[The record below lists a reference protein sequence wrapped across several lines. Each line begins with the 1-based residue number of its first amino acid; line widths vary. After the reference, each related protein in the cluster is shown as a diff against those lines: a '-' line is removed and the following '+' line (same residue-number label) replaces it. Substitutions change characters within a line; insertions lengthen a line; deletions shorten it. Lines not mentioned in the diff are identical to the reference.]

1 MQEVNDLDL
10 QAQVVGF
17 MNQVSDG
24 TIEIYNEFSIQFE
37 LAIFLRADLPKEYK
51 IQLERNINYFGLDKG
66 HFLKKEM
73 DIVVFNPA
81 TEEKHC
87 IEIKYPTNGQ
97 YPEQMFSMCKDIKF
111 LEELVDAGFSDS
123 YCLVVVNDPLFYSNK
138 GEEGI
143 YRLFRK
149 EKRLKGTIQK
159 PTGKKDITY
168 HLNHEYKIEWN
179 NISGAEKYFIAKVER
194 NSKI

>member
-1 MQEVNDLDL
+1 MNDLDL
-10 QAQVVGF
+10 QAQLVEF
-17 MNQVSDG
+17 MNQVSNG
-24 TIEIYNEFSIQFE
+24 SIEIYNEFSIQFE
-37 LAIFLRADLPKEYK
+37 LAIFLRANLSKEYK
-51 IQLERNINYFGLDKG
+51 IQLERNINYFGLNKDL
-66 HFLKKEM
+66 FLKKEM
-73 DIVVFNPA
+73 DIVVFDSA
-81 TEEKHC
+81 TKKKHC

-97 YPEQMFSMCKDIKF
+97 YPEQMFSMCKDIKL

-149 EKRLKGTIQK
+149 EERLKGTIQK

-179 NISGAEKYFIAKVER
+179 DISESEKYFIATVVAGKR
-194 NSKI
+194 G

>member
-1 MQEVNDLDL
+1 MNGLDL
-10 QAQVVGF
+10 QVQLVEF
-17 MNQVSDG
+17 MNQVSNG
-24 TIEIYNEFSIQFE
+24 SIEIYNEFSIQFE
-37 LAIFLRADLPKEYK
+37 LAIFLRKNLPKEYK
-51 IQLERNINYFGLDKG
+51 IQLERNIHYFGLNKG

-73 DIVVFNPA
+73 DIVVFNPI
-81 TEEKHC
+81 TKETHC

-111 LEELVDAGFSDS
+111 LEELTEAGFSES

-179 NISGAEKYFIAKVER
+179 DICEGEKYFIAKVER
-194 NSKI
+194 NV

>member
-1 MQEVNDLDL
+1 MNDLDL
-10 QAQVVGF
+10 QAQLVGF
-17 MNQVSDG
+17 MKQVSDG
-24 TIEIYNEFSIQFE
+24 SIEIYNEFSIQFE
-37 LAIFLRADLPKEYK
+37 LAIFLRANLPKEYK
-51 IQLERNINYFGLDKG
+51 IQLERNINYFGLDKE

-73 DIVVFNPA
+73 DIVAFNPA

-123 YCLVVVNDPLFYSNK
+123 YCLVVVNDPLFYSKK

-179 NISGAEKYFIAKVER
+179 DVSGSEKYFIATVPGDK
-194 NSKI
+194 

>member
-1 MQEVNDLDL
+1 MKVVKSMDL
-10 QAQVVGF
+10 QAQLVEF
-17 MNQVSDG
+17 MNQTSNG
-24 TIEIYNEFSIQFE
+24 SIEIYNEFSIQFE
-37 LAIFLRADLPKEYK
+37 LAIFLRANLPKEYK

-73 DIVVFNPA
+73 DIVVFNPS

-194 NSKI
+194 N

>member
-1 MQEVNDLDL
+1 MNDLDL
-10 QAQVVGF
+10 QAQLVGF
-17 MNQVSDG
+17 MKRVSDG
-24 TIEIYNEFSIQFE
+24 SIEIYNEFSIQFE
-37 LAIFLRADLPKEYK
+37 LAIFLRANLPKEYK
-51 IQLERNINYFGLDKG
+51 IQLERNINYFGLDKE

-73 DIVVFNPA
+73 DIVVFNPS

-179 NISGAEKYFIAKVER
+179 DIREGEKYFIATVVEGKR
-194 NSKI
+194 G

>member
-1 MQEVNDLDL
+1 MNDLEL
-10 QAQVVGF
+10 QAQLVEF
-17 MNQVSDG
+17 MNQVSNDG
-24 TIEIYNEFSIQFE
+24 IEIYNEFSIQFE
-37 LAIFLRADLPKEYK
+37 LAIFLRANLPKEYK
-51 IQLERNINYFGLDKG
+51 IQLERNINYFGLDKE

-123 YCLVVVNDPLFYSNK
+123 YCLVVVNDPLFYSIK

-179 NISGAEKYFIAKVER
+179 DVSGSEKYFIATVVEGKR
-194 NSKI
+194 G

>member
-1 MQEVNDLDL
+1 MKVLDL
-10 QAQVVGF
+10 QGQLVEF
-17 MNQVSDG
+17 MNQVSNG
-24 TIEIYNEFSIQFE
+24 SIEIYNEFSIQFE
-37 LAIFLRADLPKEYK
+37 LAILLRANLPKEYK
-51 IQLERNINYFGLDKG
+51 IQLERNINYFGLEKEN
-66 HFLKKEM
+66 FLKKEM

-81 TEEKHC
+81 TEKRHC

-111 LEELVDAGFSDS
+111 LEELVSAGFSDS
-123 YCLVVVNDPLFYSNK
+123 YSLVVVNDPLIYSNK

-149 EKRLKGTIQK
+149 DKLLRGIIQK

-168 HLNHEYKIEWN
+168 HLKNEYKIEWKD
-179 NISGAEKYFIAKVER
+179 ISGTEKYFIAKVER
-194 NSKI
+194 NLSI

>member
-1 MQEVNDLDL
+1 MNL
-10 QAQVVGF
+10 QAQLVEF

-24 TIEIYNEFSIQFE
+24 SIEIYNEFSIQFE
-37 LAIFLRADLPKEYK
+37 LAIFLRANLPKEYK
-51 IQLERNINYFGLDKG
+51 IQLERNINYFGLEKEN
-66 HFLKKEM
+66 FLKKEM
-73 DIVVFNPA
+73 DIVVFNSA

-149 EKRLKGTIQK
+149 EKRLKGIIQK
-159 PTGKKDITY
+159 PTGKKDIAY

-179 NISGAEKYFIAKVER
+179 NISGAEKYFIAMVER
-194 NSKI
+194 N

>member
-1 MQEVNDLDL
+1 
-10 QAQVVGF
+10 
-17 MNQVSDG
+17 
-24 TIEIYNEFSIQFE
+24 
-37 LAIFLRADLPKEYK
+37 
-51 IQLERNINYFGLDKG
+51 
-66 HFLKKEM
+66 M
-73 DIVVFNPA
+73 DIVVFNPS

-159 PTGKKDITY
+159 PTGKKDIRY

-194 NSKI
+194 N

>member
-1 MQEVNDLDL
+1 MDL
-10 QAQVVGF
+10 QAQLVEF
-17 MNQVSDG
+17 INQISNG
-24 TIEIYNEFSIQFE
+24 SIEIYNEFSIQFE
-37 LAIFLRADLPKEYK
+37 LAIFLRANLPKEYK

-73 DIVVFNPA
+73 DIVVFNPS

-159 PTGKKDITY
+159 PTGKKDIRY

-194 NSKI
+194 N